1 MDRLEHLGYQ
11 LYLGARNNRK
21 HIPVEMNGAALVF
34 GIREYLSHSFQ
45 HTQALI
51 SNNEFHAVQAAALEP
66 LKEADPTGLVLFHAL
81 GGPQDLPV
89 AVLIYCNCYQN
100 GHIFILST
108 PVSAQINTIHINIR
122 IFAAL

>member
-11 LYLGARNNRK
+11 LYLGARNDRK

-34 GIREYLSHSFQ
+34 GIREYFSHCFQ

-51 SNNEFHAVQAAALEP
+51 SDNEFHAVQAAALEP
-66 LKEADPTGLVLFHAL
+66 LEEADPTGLVFFHAL
-81 GGPQDLPV
+81 GSVQDLSV
-89 AVLIYCNCYQN
+89 AVLIYCDCYQN
-100 GHIFILST
+100 GHIFVLSA

-122 IFAAL
+122 IFATL